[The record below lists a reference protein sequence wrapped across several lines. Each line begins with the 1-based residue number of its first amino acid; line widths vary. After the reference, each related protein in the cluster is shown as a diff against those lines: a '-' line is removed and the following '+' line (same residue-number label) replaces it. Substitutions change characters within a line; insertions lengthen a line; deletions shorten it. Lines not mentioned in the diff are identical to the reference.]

1 LTHQANVIG
10 SFDVGP
16 SGGKDALAERIDFD
30 LGDDGMPGAF
40 KSKIET
46 RRRPRR
52 G

>member
-1 LTHQANVIG
+1 LSNKAHV
-10 SFDVGP
+10 SESLDVRP
-16 SGGKDALAERIDFD
+16 AGGEDALAEGIDFD